1 MPFSHPKHAGLAIW
15 AFSLIIRIDKAKK
28 AIEGLYFIP
37 ESSLAKEAVDKY
49 RKLRDQLD
57 SFISKTLF
65 DNWKADI
72 NSMDPANI
80 D

>member
-49 RKLRDQLD
+49 RKLRD
-57 SFISKTLF
+57 
-65 DNWKADI
+65 
-72 NSMDPANI
+72 
-80 D
+80 